1 MAAIVPPSGTA
12 VCRTP
17 SAQARLVDAYAR
29 NTAPAPAMGTTAV
42 PIPDTTS
49 ARSRTD
55 FVSALAAAAS
65 PIVPTAVP
73 ANVDAR
79 RPNRSTA
86 IPAAMNASPD
96 PNKLAVNTA
105 PSSNRLRPNRSVS
118 SGPSAGSPKL
128 TTETAVWAA
137 DADASTARG
146 EGGDDTGA
154 IILALVYH
162 DAMARNQR
170 RRLVGDAVELEQAK
184 EAALL
189 EQLEETV
196 AELEGSR
203 IDEEALGRMTPEDA
217 DVVRRV
223 LAGESP
229 GQETSQEEEEPYDD
243 WLEPDADPEAEA
255 RELQAEI
262 GRLEEEIARS
272 RRVRESLERYLSAL
286 DS

>member
-1 MAAIVPPSGTA
+1 
-12 VCRTP
+12 
-17 SAQARLVDAYAR
+17 
-29 NTAPAPAMGTTAV
+29 
-42 PIPDTTS
+42 
-49 ARSRTD
+49 
-55 FVSALAAAAS
+55 
-65 PIVPTAVP
+65 
-73 ANVDAR
+73 
-79 RPNRSTA
+79 
-86 IPAAMNASPD
+86 
-96 PNKLAVNTA
+96 
-105 PSSNRLRPNRSVS
+105 
-118 SGPSAGSPKL
+118 
-128 TTETAVWAA
+128 
-137 DADASTARG
+137 
-146 EGGDDTGA
+146 
-154 IILALVYH
+154 
-162 DAMARNQR
+162 MARNQR

-203 IDEEALGRMTPEDA
+203 IDEEALGRMAPEDA

-229 GQETSQEEEEPYDD
+229 GQETAEEEEEPYDD

>member
-1 MAAIVPPSGTA
+1 
-12 VCRTP
+12 
-17 SAQARLVDAYAR
+17 
-29 NTAPAPAMGTTAV
+29 
-42 PIPDTTS
+42 
-49 ARSRTD
+49 
-55 FVSALAAAAS
+55 
-65 PIVPTAVP
+65 
-73 ANVDAR
+73 
-79 RPNRSTA
+79 
-86 IPAAMNASPD
+86 
-96 PNKLAVNTA
+96 
-105 PSSNRLRPNRSVS
+105 
-118 SGPSAGSPKL
+118 
-128 TTETAVWAA
+128 
-137 DADASTARG
+137 
-146 EGGDDTGA
+146 
-154 IILALVYH
+154 
-162 DAMARNQR
+162 MARNQR
-170 RRLVGDAVELEQAK
+170 RRLVGDAVELEQGR

-229 GQETSQEEEEPYDD
+229 GQETAEEGEPYDD

>member
-1 MAAIVPPSGTA
+1 
-12 VCRTP
+12 
-17 SAQARLVDAYAR
+17 
-29 NTAPAPAMGTTAV
+29 
-42 PIPDTTS
+42 
-49 ARSRTD
+49 
-55 FVSALAAAAS
+55 
-65 PIVPTAVP
+65 
-73 ANVDAR
+73 
-79 RPNRSTA
+79 
-86 IPAAMNASPD
+86 
-96 PNKLAVNTA
+96 
-105 PSSNRLRPNRSVS
+105 
-118 SGPSAGSPKL
+118 
-128 TTETAVWAA
+128 
-137 DADASTARG
+137 
-146 EGGDDTGA
+146 
-154 IILALVYH
+154 
-162 DAMARNQR
+162 MARNQR

-229 GQETSQEEEEPYDD
+229 GQETSQEEEEEEEEPYDD

-262 GRLEEEIARS
+262 GRLEEEIARA